1 MYNHIINNV
10 LEEKNEEDSI
20 ENLFREQKML
30 FYTFKDWNR
39 IDQFEN
45 DLGKSQN
52 RVKVKVK
59 SREDIIELLKK

>member
-1 MYNHIINNV
+1 MYNHIINNA

-20 ENLFREQKML
+20 ENLFREQKMS

-39 IDQFEN
+39 IDQFEK